1 MSFFSNAS
9 LTRNG
14 NTIVDIKGI
23 SANDSIVNSQGF
35 QDASTL
41 HTWYQEDPMK
51 NHLKLQSWFGQQE
64 MTHTP
69 LFQDMLKH
77 DAVLEV
83 NGWEGKFTYDLP
95 IETDSSV
102 KTVEDLSYQQYAGM
116 DGTTFKIALNREFAP
131 NTQLTCDALNGDSI
145 AVSDSEP
152 VVNLGYGFE
161 HTVIL
166 LTKDPDKTYPS
177 ELLAKN
183 IQYFEIGNG
192 IAEWGEKL
200 GLVHMPG
207 ATNYMTCEFQLG
219 SGIGYETMFSGKA
232 DSVDLRQGITAS
244 MDYIKEIEKFYKEGK
259 EIVLMREKQSN
270 GSHKYTV
277 GSILEMLTIQKFD
290 KQMST
295 NLMWSKAGEIQT
307 QKGTV
312 KYNEGLWRQLRRG
325 EIITYGRPGGIK
337 RSHIKQA
344 RDYVFKANPYK
355 NTIESRIKFKCG
367 TEAFNNVMLI
377 FKDEVN
383 NQLSNIAPLMGLERT
398 LSKNPVSGDLYNLK
412 LEPIRFTSVNLP
424 GIGMVE
430 IEEDISLNN
439 IAMVDKNIRGM
450 HPRGTDYT
458 TYSMFIW
465 DAADQ
470 AYSNSQEVPKGTKLI
485 GNNNEANIYLVT
497 PKANKVVWGRSNG
510 RYDMTRSS
518 DVVAS
523 AKTMHSEFFIYGF
536 GSIWLKDPTKFV
548 TIELEPA
555 ARRGYN

>member
-9 LTRNG
+9 LVRNG

-41 HTWYQEDPMK
+41 YTWYQEDPMK

-69 LFQDMLKH
+69 LFQDVLQH

-83 NGWEGKFTYDLP
+83 NGWDGKFTYDLP

-116 DGTTFKIALNREFAP
+116 DGTTFKITLNREFAP
-131 NTQLTCDALNGDSI
+131 NTQLTCDGLDGDAI

-161 HTVIL
+161 HTVTL

-183 IQYFEIGNG
+183 IQYFEIGHG
-192 IAEWGEKL
+192 IAEWGERL

-219 SGIGYETMFSGKA
+219 SGMGYETMFSGKA
-232 DSVDLRQGITAS
+232 DSVDLKQGVTSS

-259 EIVLMREKQSN
+259 ELILMREKRAN
-270 GSHKYTV
+270 GSHRYTV
-277 GSILEMLTIQKFD
+277 GSILEMLTIQKFN

-295 NLMWSKAGEIQT
+295 SLMFSKAGEIQT

-312 KYNEGLWRQLRRG
+312 KYNEGLWRQFRRG

-337 RSHIKQA
+337 RSHLKQA
-344 RDYVFKANPYK
+344 RDYVFKANPYA
-355 NTIESRIKFKCG
+355 NTISSKIKFKCG
-367 TEAFNNVMLI
+367 TEAYNNILEL

-383 NQLSNIAPLMGLERT
+383 NQLQNIAPLLGSDRVLP
-398 LSKNPVSGDLYNLK
+398 KNPVSGDLYNLS
-412 LEPIRFTSVNLP
+412 LEPIRWTNVNLP

-430 IEEDISLNN
+430 IIEDIAMNN
-439 IAMVDKNIRGM
+439 VGVTDKNLRGM
-450 HPRGTDYT
+450 HPRGADYT
-458 TYSMFIW
+458 TYSMIIW

-470 AYSNSQEVPKGTKLI
+470 EYSNNQEVPKGTKLI
-485 GNNNEANIYLVT
+485 GNNSEANIYLVT
-497 PKANKVVWGRSNG
+497 PKGDKVYWGRENG
-510 RYDMTRSS
+510 RYDASRAS
-518 DVVAS
+518 DIVAS
-523 AKTMHSEFFIYGF
+523 AKTMHSSFFIYGF
-536 GSIWLKDPTKFV
+536 GSCWMKDPSKFV
-548 TIELEPA
+548 SIELEKS
-555 ARRGYN
+555 ARKNYN

>member
-9 LTRNG
+9 LVRNG

-41 HTWYQEDPMK
+41 YTWYQEDPMK

-69 LFQDMLKH
+69 LFQDVLQH

-83 NGWEGKFTYDLP
+83 NGWDGKFTYDLP

-116 DGTTFKIALNREFAP
+116 DGTTFKISLNREFAP
-131 NTQLTCDALNGDSI
+131 NTQLTCDGLDGDAI

-161 HTVIL
+161 HTVTL

-183 IQYFEIGNG
+183 IQYFEIGHG
-192 IAEWGEKL
+192 MAEWGERL
-200 GLVHMPG
+200 GIVHMPG

-219 SGIGYETMFSGKA
+219 SGMGYETMFSGKA
-232 DSVDLRQGITAS
+232 DSVDLKQGVTSS

-259 EIVLMREKQSN
+259 ELILMREKKTN
-270 GSHKYTV
+270 GSHRYTV
-277 GSILEMLTIQKFD
+277 GSILEMLTIQKFN

-295 NLMWSKAGEIQT
+295 SLMFSKAGEIQT

-312 KYNEGLWRQLRRG
+312 KFNEGLWRQFRRG

-337 RSHIKQA
+337 RSHLKQA
-344 RDYVFKANPYK
+344 RDYVFKANPYA
-355 NTIESRIKFKCG
+355 NTISSKIKFKCG
-367 TEAFNNVMLI
+367 TEAFNNIIEI

-383 NQLSNIAPLMGLERT
+383 NQLSNIAPLLGSDRILP
-398 LSKNPVSGDLYNLK
+398 KNPVSGDLYNLS
-412 LEPIRFTSVNLP
+412 LEPIRWREVNLP

-430 IEEDISLNN
+430 IIEDIAMNN
-439 IAMVDKNIRGM
+439 VGVTDKNLRGM
-450 HPRGTDYT
+450 HPRGADYT
-458 TYSMFIW
+458 TYSMIIW

-470 AYSNSQEVPKGTKLI
+470 EYSNNQEVPKGTKLI
-485 GNNNEANIYLVT
+485 GNNSEANVYLVT
-497 PKANKVVWGRSNG
+497 PRGSKVHWGRSNG
-510 RYDMTRSS
+510 RYDASRAS
-518 DVVAS
+518 DIVAS

-536 GSIWLKDPTKFV
+536 GAMWVRDVTKFV
-548 TIELEPA
+548 SIELEKS
-555 ARRGYN
+555 ARKGYN